1 MTKLPHLLALAL
13 VGAAGAGPA
22 TADPA
27 SSSPAVLALLRQ
39 QAEAGEVRY
48 AAADVDLNGDGQP
61 EVVAYLMGPNI
72 CGSGGCS
79 AVVLVRESGGWR
91 VLTAMD
97 VTQLPIRVLPSRS
110 HGWRDLAV
118 GVSGGGARA
127 GRAWLCRRRGAL
139 TCGAFCPLFAVC
151 SLLPATEQASG
162 AAIVRWQSTILVHPS
177 SRVVEHRGSAA
188 NWRLRCGRR
197 CGSTPLAS
205 NTGWRTTSRSACAI
219 TPVRA
224 GLDRRRK

>member
-127 GRAWLCRRRGAL
+127 GAVRVRYDGERYGDNPTDADSMSWARVGGTQLIAEDDRGR
-139 TCGAFCPLFAVC
+139 PL
-151 SLLPATEQASG
+151 P
-162 AAIVRWQSTILVHPS
+162 
-177 SRVVEHRGSAA
+177 
-188 NWRLRCGRR
+188 
-197 CGSTPLAS
+197 
-205 NTGWRTTSRSACAI
+205 
-219 TPVRA
+219 
-224 GLDRRRK
+224 